1 MPLYDAT
8 VPQLRKMLGNLDG
21 WLEKAA
27 AHAEAKKADPDR
39 WVHTRLAID
48 QFALAQQVQSACDT
62 AKFAAA
68 RMTGKEAPS
77 FPDDETTLRELRE
90 RIAKTREYL
99 GTIEPSD
106 FEGAE
111 ERVVALPFLPGKGAL
126 AGEYLNSFALPN
138 CYFHLCMAY
147 AILRSGGVELG
158 KRDYIGSI
166 DIRDL

>member
-8 VPQLRKMLGNLDG
+8 VPQLDKMLGNLAG

-27 AHAEAKKADPDR
+27 AHAEAKGVDADR
-39 WVHTRLAID
+39 WVHARLTID
-48 QFALAQQVQSACDT
+48 QFTLAQQVQSACDT

-68 RMTGKEAPS
+68 RMTGKDAPS
-77 FPDDETTLRELRE
+77 FADDEKTLAELRE

-99 GTIEPSD
+99 GTLEASD
-106 FEGAE
+106 FDGAD

-138 CYFHLCMAY
+138 GYFHLCMAY
-147 AILRSGGVELG
+147 AILRTNGVDLG

-166 DIRDL
+166 DIQDL

>member
-8 VPQLRKMLGNLDG
+8 VPQLDKMLGNLDG

-27 AHAEAKKADPDR
+27 AHAEAKGASADR
-39 WVHTRLAID
+39 WVHARLAID
-48 QFALAQQVQSACDT
+48 QFSLAQQVQSACDT

-68 RMTGKEAPS
+68 RMTGKDAPS
-77 FPDDETTLRELRE
+77 FTDDEQTLAELRE

-99 GTIEPSD
+99 GTFEAAD
-106 FEGAE
+106 FDGADD
-111 ERVVALPFLPGKGAL
+111 RVVALPFLPGKGAL
-126 AGEYLNSFALPN
+126 AGEYLNSWALPN
-138 CYFHLCMAY
+138 CYFHVCMAY
-147 AILRSGGVELG
+147 AILRTNGVDLG

>member
-8 VPQLRKMLGNLDG
+8 VPQLTKMLGNLDG

-39 WVHTRLAID
+39 WVHARLAID
-48 QFALAQQVQSACDT
+48 QFSLAQQVQSACDT

-77 FPDDETTLRELRE
+77 DADDESTLKELRA

-99 GTIEPSD
+99 GTFDASD
-106 FEGAE
+106 FDGAD

-126 AGEYLNSFALPN
+126 AGEYLNSWALPN
-138 CYFHLCMAY
+138 CYFHVCMAY
-147 AILRSGGVELG
+147 AILRTNGVDLG
-158 KRDYIGSI
+158 KRDYIGGI
-166 DIRDL
+166 DIQDL

>member
-8 VPQLRKMLGNLDG
+8 VPQLSKMLGNLDG

-27 AHAEAKKADPDR
+27 AFADSRKADPER
-39 WVHTRLAID
+39 WVQARLAID
-48 QFALAQQVQSACDT
+48 QYALAQQVQGACDT

-68 RMTGKEAPS
+68 RMTGKEAPKDA
-77 FPDDETTLRELRE
+77 DDEKTLAELHA

-99 GTIEPSD
+99 ASFEPSD
-106 FEGAE
+106 FDGAE

-126 AGEYLNSFALPN
+126 AGEYLNSWALPN

-147 AILRSGGVELG
+147 AILRTNGVELG

-166 DIRDL
+166 DIQDL

>member
-8 VPQLRKMLGNLDG
+8 VPQLDKMLGNLDA
-21 WLEKAA
+21 WLQKAA
-27 AHAEAKKADPDR
+27 AHAETKKTDPER
-39 WVHTRLAID
+39 WVSMRLAVD

-68 RMTGKEAPS
+68 RMTGKESPA
-77 FPDDETTLRELRE
+77 FPDDETTLGELRE

-99 GTIEPSD
+99 GTFEASD
-106 FEGAE
+106 FDGAE

-126 AGEYLNSFALPN
+126 AGEYLNSWALPN
-138 CYFHLCMAY
+138 AYFHLCMAY

-158 KRDYIGSI
+158 KRDYIGGI
-166 DIRDL
+166 ELRDL